1 MKKRRRRKKR
11 YHTGSYTSTKTGQEC
26 HYRSSWELS
35 YLKHLDADPTVK
47 EFLYETVVIP
57 YVSNLRT
64 KKVRRYY
71 PDFFVS
77 YADGRKVLVEIKP
90 KRRLSLARVQKKLA
104 AAEAFCRVHGMALV
118 VLTEHELK
126 GLGLL

>member
-1 MKKRRRRKKR
+1 MKKRRRKR
-11 YHTGSYTSTKTGQEC
+11 YHTGTYVSTKTGQEC
-26 HYRSSWELS
+26 RYRSGWELK
-35 YLKHLDADPTVK
+35 YMQHLDADPTVV

-77 YADGRKVLVEIKP
+77 YADGHKVLVEIKP
-90 KRRLSLARVQKKLA
+90 KRRLSQARVQKKLA
-104 AAEAFCRVHGMALV
+104 AAEAFCRVHEMTLV
-118 VLTEHELK
+118 IITEHELK